1 MTIFETSRLL
11 VRTQSIADAE
21 HYFRIHGDPEVVK
34 YIRAA
39 KTREQCSEF
48 LQQHIELNK
57 KLSPLGRFLVDDKV
71 TGEFVGSFVI
81 IPIEG
86 TDLFQLGYA
95 LTKQHWG
102 KGYATELVKA
112 GLQYIS
118 SNTSLKKIYAIT
130 ESANASS
137 QHVLL
142 KCGFNFEEE
151 YLDHDT
157 LLKKFVLELIDF

>member
-1 MTIFETSRLL
+1 MTIFETFRLL
-11 VRTQSIADAE
+11 VRTQAITDAE

-39 KTREQCSEF
+39 KTKEQCFEF

-57 KLSPLGRFLVDDKV
+57 TLFPLGRFLVDEKA
-71 TGEFVGSFVI
+71 TSEFVGSFVI
-81 IPIEG
+81 IPIEN
-86 TDLFQLGYA
+86 TDQFQLGYA

-118 SNTSLKKIYAIT
+118 SNTPLNKIYAIT

-142 KCGFNFEEE
+142 KCGFIFEEE
-151 YLDHDT
+151 YLDHET
-157 LLKKFVLELIDF
+157 LLKKFVFEIINF